1 MEKTFVEQIQINKS
15 NKICGLHPKTK
26 LVILISYSICSFILM
41 TLNMTRLDIP
51 LLVIPWFF
59 ILPILALSSGILN
72 QFIRGFKV
80 IFTVSL
86 IVFLVQ
92 LLWRFYFL
100 SIYQS
105 GLKSAINLT
114 FMITNIAG
122 IFLWYFQTTTN
133 QEISRALEESGM
145 NYKAAF
151 VFTSSLKMIDVLG
164 KNSKTIMNAQQARG
178 VETEGN
184 LFVRAKAFFP
194 SMVPLILG
202 AVINADEKALT
213 LEARGFNYQC
223 NKTRLFNL
231 KKSGWEKQATL
242 ISVGITIVVLGWRII
257 WQIM

>member
-1 MEKTFVEQIQINKS
+1 
-15 NKICGLHPKTK
+15 
-26 LVILISYSICSFILM
+26 
-41 TLNMTRLDIP
+41 
-51 LLVIPWFF
+51 
-59 ILPILALSSGILN
+59 
-72 QFIRGFKV
+72 
-80 IFTVSL
+80 
-86 IVFLVQ
+86 
-92 LLWRFYFL
+92 
-100 SIYQS
+100 
-105 GLKSAINLT
+105 
-114 FMITNIAG
+114 
-122 IFLWYFQTTTN
+122 
-133 QEISRALEESGM
+133 
-145 NYKAAF
+145 
-151 VFTSSLKMIDVLG
+151 
-164 KNSKTIMNAQQARG
+164 MNAQQARG